1 MNTPL
6 DPVST
11 PDTDADT
18 THTSITLTIP
28 KTVCHKLTQGF
39 DGTLEDAAL
48 AGLKLLHGLSMPA
61 HTMLKELSLKTEMS
75 AAKVLRTA
83 IEGMY
88 SKTFAA
94 PTPRGR
100 PIANQTRDLAIYHA
114 IRGGSTHAQVARTF
128 GLSLVRI
135 GQILAAQRAAL
146 GVEVRTPKPAPA
158 DTTPEAT
165 STTTADTTIAAE
177 PAHTPTLTHT
187 PEPEAPNWTPLMDDM
202 VDGMLVKDAALLHRV
217 DEALAQRAYDA
228 YHAALEGIEKP
239 SRMEKASASYAG
251 LYVLNNPDVTPEVL
265 TLKESRPLAMPGLTQ
280 RPPEDIPDTR
290 SPAERDTIDPEF
302 GF

>member
-11 PDTDADT
+11 PDTPADT
-18 THTSITLTIP
+18 THTSIMLTIP
-28 KTVCHKLTQGF
+28 KIVSHKLTQGF
-39 DGTLEDAAL
+39 DGTLEEAAL
-48 AGLKLLHGLSMPA
+48 AGLKLLHGLGMPA
-61 HTMLKELSLKTEMS
+61 HTMAKELALKTDMS
-75 AAKVLRTA
+75 VSKVLRTA
-83 IEGMY
+83 IEDLY

-100 PIANQTRDLAIYHA
+100 PIVNQTRDLAIYHA

-146 GVEVRTPKPAPA
+146 GVEVRTPKPAPTA
-158 DTTPEAT
+158 ETTP
-165 STTTADTTIAAE
+165 
-177 PAHTPTLTHT
+177 TPTAETTVAATPALTPTPT
-187 PEPEAPNWTPLMDDM
+187 PEPTPDTAPNWTPLMDDM

-228 YHAALEGIEKP
+228 YHAALEGIENP
-239 SRMEKASASYAG
+239 SRREKASASYAG

-280 RPPEDIPDTR
+280 RPQEDIPDTR